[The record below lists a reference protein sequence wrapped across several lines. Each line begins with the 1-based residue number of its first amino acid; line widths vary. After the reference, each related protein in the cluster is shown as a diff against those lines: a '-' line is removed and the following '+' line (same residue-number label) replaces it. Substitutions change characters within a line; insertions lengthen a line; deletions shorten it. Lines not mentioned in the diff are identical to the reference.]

1 MELVEEIDVET
12 EPDVIPVNGLP
23 EEVIPEENKM
33 DETITL
39 LDNGCY
45 SNEVYL
51 EEEETCSLVI
61 NCKNERDCIKWG
73 NELIELLEFEYGSL
87 VLEESV
93 ATGEEGITV
102 LTTYDIDNEEEV
114 IYTDAEISDEELEY
128 HENLWF
134 SFSWLIP
141 ESERREITQ
150 FEVFESG
157 NTLAY
162 VTLHD
167 ENGEYWTLGMNNKNI
182 ELASE
187 ILVTYLH
194 EYAHFLSLN
203 QNEIDYW
210 KDEAGCD
217 TLYLQDSGCFYEDA
231 YLTSFYREFWEVPG
245 YGDIDEFFVS
255 NYARESP
262 EEDFSESFAHF
273 VLTQTP
279 EGDTVREG
287 KILFFYEFEELVQLR
302 TEILSRVATWLVRL

>member
-1 MELVEEIDVET
+1 MEVVEKRDVET
-12 EPDVIPVNGLP
+12 EPTVIPVNGQS
-23 EEVIPEENKM
+23 EATISEENVM
-33 DETITL
+33 NEPLTL
-39 LDNGCY
+39 LDNGCF

-61 NCKNERDCIKWG
+61 DCHNKTSCIKWG
-73 NELIELLEFEYGSL
+73 NELIEQLEFEYGSL

-102 LTTYDIDNEEEV
+102 LTTYDVNNDEEV
-114 IYTDAEISDEELEY
+114 IYTDTEISEEELEH

-141 ESERREITQ
+141 EKERREITR

-162 VTLHD
+162 VSLHD
-167 ENGEYWTLGMNNKNI
+167 ENGENWTLGMNNNNM

-187 ILVTYLH
+187 ALVTYLH

-203 QNEIDYW
+203 LNEIDYW
-210 KDEAGCD
+210 KDEDECD
-217 TLYLQDSGCFYEDA
+217 TLYLSDSGCFFEDA
-231 YLTSFYREFWEVPG
+231 YLTSFYQDFWEVPG
-245 YGDIDEFFVS
+245 NGEIDDFFVS
-255 NYARESP
+255 DYARESP

-279 EGDTVREG
+279 EGDTVRER
-287 KILFFYEFEELVQLR
+287 KILFFYQFEELIQLR
-302 TEILSRVATWLVRL
+302 TDILSRVATWLVRL